1 MRVIQVDCVTNP
13 FTLRIGRQGENE
25 TTQVEFDVGS
35 FAEEFG
41 AGQPQLVVQRCSDTT
56 PYPVVLTVD
65 GDVATWTVTATDTAK
80 AGHGKAQLIYY
91 VDSQIAKT
99 VTYTIYVA
107 PSVSQGNV
115 PPDPYESYLE
125 QMTEI
130 GAQVAQSAEDVRDA
144 VEQAE
149 TTITSAVT
157 QAESDITSAVTQ
169 AESSI
174 TSTAQTAT
182 QSITTTATQAISSV
196 NSTVQTATQNIT
208 TTAQQALSTINAA
221 VTQAQEI
228 LEEMQELLE
237 NHNGITYEE

>member
-1 MRVIQVDCVTNP
+1 MRVIQVDCAAHP
-13 FTLRIGRQGENE
+13 IPLRIGLQGENGV
-25 TTQVEFDVGS
+25 TQVEFDVGS

-41 AGQPQLVVQRCSDTT
+41 AGQPQLVVQRCSDVS
-56 PYPVVLTVD
+56 PYPVVLTVE

-149 TTITSAVT
+149 TDITAAVT
-157 QAESDITSAVTQ
+157 QAEST
-169 AESSI
+169 
-174 TSTAQTAT
+174 
-182 QSITTTATQAISSV
+182 ITTTATQAISSV
-196 NSTVQTATQNIT
+196 NTTVQTATQNIT
-208 TTAQQALSTINAA
+208 ATAQQALTTINAA
-221 VTQAQEI
+221 VSQAQEI
-228 LEEMQELLE
+228 LEEMQDLLE
-237 NHNGITYEE
+237 NHNGITYSE

>member
-1 MRVIQVDCVTNP
+1 MKMKKLLSIILCLAMCLSMFP
-13 FTLRIGRQGENE
+13 
-25 TTQVEFDVGS
+25 VGA

-107 PSVSQGNV
+107 PSVSQGTV

-130 GAQVAQSAEDVRDA
+130 GAQVAAS
-144 VEQAE
+144 VEL
-149 TTITSAVT
+149 
-157 QAESDITSAVTQ
+157 
-169 AESSI
+169 
-174 TSTAQTAT
+174 AQ
-182 QSITTTATQAISSV
+182 
-196 NSTVQTATQNIT
+196 
-208 TTAQQALSTINAA
+208 AA

-228 LEEMQELLE
+228 LEEMQDLLE

>member
-25 TTQVEFDVGS
+25 TTQVEFDVGA
-35 FAEEFG
+35 FVTEFG
-41 AGQPQLVVQRCSDTT
+41 AGQPQLVVRRCSDTS

-65 GDVATWTVTATDTAK
+65 GNVATWTVTATDTAK

-91 VDSQIAKT
+91 VNSQIAKT

-130 GAQVAQSAEDVRDA
+130 GAQVAQSAEEVRTA
-144 VEQAE
+144 V
-149 TTITSAVT
+149 S
-157 QAESDITSAVTQ
+157 QAESDITTSVTT

-196 NSTVQTATQNIT
+196 NSTVQTAAQNIT
-208 TTAQQALSTINAA
+208 ATAQQALTTINAA
-221 VTQAQEI
+221 VSQAQEI

-237 NHNGITYEE
+237 NHNGITYSE